1 MLFRNVL
8 LFVLVE
14 LASRPCNIVT
24 SQYPVNC
31 SSLIQQAHAMTR
43 ATAAHAS
50 TLPKRRVFLELWY
63 IRDQISNMNA
73 KQTDMG
79 RSASVKASVPLRTAA
94 SSRILLQRLVNAFVT
109 NTSVPNGTTP
119 SSANRLSSIA
129 ARTHL
134 GAASHNPENLGGCSA
149 STTCAFAQWDNAG
162 SRLLKRASTLRLP
175 TFFTS
180 RALIVCR

>member
-1 MLFRNVL
+1 MLQGPENASVVL
-8 LFVLVE
+8 ESNINPETSKCQE

-119 SSANRLSSIA
+119 SSANVRILVDG
-129 ARTHL
+129 T
-134 GAASHNPENLGGCSA
+134 N
-149 STTCAFAQWDNAG
+149 
-162 SRLLKRASTLRLP
+162 
-175 TFFTS
+175 
-180 RALIVCR
+180 LIVNWCLPDCSFM